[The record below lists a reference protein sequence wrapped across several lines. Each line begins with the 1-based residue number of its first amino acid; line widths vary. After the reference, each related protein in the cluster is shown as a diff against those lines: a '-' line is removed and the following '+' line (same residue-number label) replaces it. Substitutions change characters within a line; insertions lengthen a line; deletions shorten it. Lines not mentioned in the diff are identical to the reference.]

1 MAYSMGCLADMNK
14 EYLKGRPTNW
24 THNVG
29 IIDIYNNN
37 NFNLIVLDIVDGVT
51 SYGGKIISA

>member
-1 MAYSMGCLADMNK
+1 MGCLTDMTK
-14 EYLKGRPTNW
+14 DYLKGRPTNW

-29 IIDIYNNN
+29 ILDIFEDG
-37 NFNLIVLDIVDGVT
+37 NFNLVVLDIVNGVT